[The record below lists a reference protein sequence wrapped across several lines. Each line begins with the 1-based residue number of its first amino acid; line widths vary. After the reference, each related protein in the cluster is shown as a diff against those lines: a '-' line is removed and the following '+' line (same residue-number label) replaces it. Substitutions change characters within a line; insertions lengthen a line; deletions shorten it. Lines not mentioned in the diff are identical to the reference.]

1 MPISLANISNAQNTA
16 LALSNLV
23 LVTPQDLG
31 FQPQNPKNPDGTLS
45 KAEPP
50 PALLFHYE
58 GEQSITIEAEV
69 TDHYV
74 EDNTAVQDHIALRP
88 EIVNTQGF
96 IGELNNV
103 PNKFTGVFKEVAD
116 RLTTVTAFAPKLSA
130 TAQNVFNQASAAFS
144 LAKTVAN
151 SAVSAWSS
159 LSGKPASNISTIGE
173 NGLVVGENQN
183 KQQVAFQQFYGYMQS
198 RTLFTVQTPWCVIQD
213 MALIRLHPVQDSTT
227 RQMTTFEVS
236 FKRIRT
242 AKTQIS
248 NRFGIRALDGR
259 AAQQA
264 ASLLDLGTSS
274 PIQSKSL
281 TSAFGSVFG

>member
-1 MPISLANISNAQNTA
+1 MPINLANISNAQNTA
-16 LALSNLV
+16 LGLSNLI

-31 FQPQNPKNPDGTLS
+31 FQPQNPREADGTPS
-45 KAEPP
+45 KSEPP
-50 PALLFHYE
+50 PALLFHFE
-58 GEQSITIEAEV
+58 GEQSLTIEADV

-74 EDNTAVQDHIALRP
+74 EDNTAVQDHIALKP

-103 PNKFTGVFKEVAD
+103 PPKGLGIVKEIAD

-130 TAQNVFNQASAAFS
+130 TAQNIYNQASTAYS
-144 LAKTVAN
+144 LAKTVAK
-151 SAVSAWSS
+151 SAVSAWNT
-159 LSGKPASNISTIGE
+159 LSGNQESNVSIIGE
-173 NGLVVGENQN
+173 DGLVIGENQN

-213 MALIRLHPVQDSTT
+213 MALVRLHPIQDADSKL
-227 RQMTTFEVS
+227 MTTFEVS

-242 AKTQIS
+242 AKTQIA

-264 ASLLDLGTSS
+264 SSLLDLGTSTPLES
-274 PIQSKSL
+274 DSL
-281 TSAFGSVFG
+281 TGAFGSVFG